1 MRKLVATLAFSSVA
15 VIGIEKANDFAVLD
29 AMYAI
34 TSEYMT
40 DPPADDRPDRVLL
53 SIKGKGA
60 KDIFDAMPGLGNSV
74 DCAGAP
80 APSEVTKTAGGLEC
94 TAIKAKE
101 YYSCTVAIMLDSGK
115 TARGYICD

>member
-53 SIKGKGA
+53 AIQGREPRTSL
-60 KDIFDAMPGLGNSV
+60 MRCPVLEV
-74 DCAGAP
+74 
-80 APSEVTKTAGGLEC
+80 PS
-94 TAIKAKE
+94 
-101 YYSCTVAIMLDSGK
+101 
-115 TARGYICD
+115 TARERRRHRK

>member
-53 SIKGKGA
+53 AIQGRGA
-60 KDIFDAMPGLGNSV
+60 KDIFDAMPGVGNSV
-74 DCAGAP
+74 DCDGAP
-80 APSEVTKTAGGLEC
+80 TPSAVTKTAGGLEC
-94 TAIKAKE
+94 TAIKARE
-101 YYSCTVAIMLDSGK
+101 YHCTVAIMLDSGK

>member
-53 SIKGKGA
+53 AIQGRGA
-60 KDIFDAMPGLGNSV
+60 KDIFDAMPGFGSSV
-74 DCAGAP
+74 DCAGAL

-94 TAIKAKE
+94 TAIKARE
-101 YYSCTVAIMLDSGK
+101 EYSCTVAIMLDAGK